1 MSFSVDWD
9 LSELQAAMADADG
22 MLDTGVSDAIQT
34 GLDAGVAFA
43 KANHTYK
50 DQTANLTASIGHE
63 GDALVAK
70 ADYAS
75 FVEEATSPHEIEVK
89 NARALHWIGRDGGH
103 RFAQRVQHPGTS
115 AQPFMQ
121 PAAEHAAEI
130 AKATIEGKVVGDIQ
144 ARLKG

>member
-9 LSELQAAMADADG
+9 LSELQAAMSDADSI
-22 MLDTGVSDAIQT
+22 LETGTAEAIST
-34 GLDAGVAFA
+34 GLDAGASFA
-43 KANHTYK
+43 RAQHPYK
-50 DQTANLTASIGHE
+50 DQTGNLTASIAHE
-63 GDALVAK
+63 GDALVAT

-75 FVEEATSPHEIEVK
+75 FVEEATAAHEIVAT
-89 NARALHWIGRDGGH
+89 NAKTLHWVSGGQD

-121 PAAEHAAEI
+121 PAAEHAKEI
-130 AKATIEGKVVGDIQ
+130 ATATIESKVVGDIQ